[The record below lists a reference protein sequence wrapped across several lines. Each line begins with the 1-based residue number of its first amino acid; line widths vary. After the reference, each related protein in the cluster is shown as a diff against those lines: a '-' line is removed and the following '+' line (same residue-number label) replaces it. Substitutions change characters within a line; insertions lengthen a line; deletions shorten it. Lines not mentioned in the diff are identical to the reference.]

1 MTRITGLAT
10 GLDVDSLVQET
21 MQAYQTKI
29 DTVDQQK
36 KVVELQQEMYREVI
50 TDCRNFYNDYFDI
63 SKSNSIILQKNWS
76 ATTFESS
83 SSAVTVTGGAGAEA
97 ANYSVKVESIA
108 KAASFKLESS
118 NANGTVYINNVK
130 VELGNDKSDAEKVKL
145 INEALKGKGIT
156 AKYSEFEKGIILTT
170 DKLGSDETISFT
182 TQAPKE
188 KQESSNYFENLI
200 KDFEAG
206 KGVTTDKGKKEFT
219 FKVDATEVKVDCT
232 DGISEEKIKSA
243 MKKVGMDI
251 VEEKSGGFKIT
262 YPSEGNAVKK
272 VNGSD
277 CRATITKDG
286 KTYEVVGNKTNNI
299 TLDGVTFKFNNVT
312 KEDVQITGKADVTKV
327 KENIVKFVND
337 YNKLMEKLNTLITE
351 KRDKSYM
358 PLTDAQR
365 KEMSESEIELWEK
378 KVKEGQLSRDSDLTR
393 IRNAMKSTMSS
404 LVGGT
409 SSSLKSIGITPVSD
423 YNGTKNG
430 TFTIDEDKLTSALE
444 SNMED
449 VMKLFVSTGTDKDES
464 DKGLLQKLKSVFDTE
479 TQTNKG
485 SLIKKAGIVGS
496 STASNN
502 TLSKQIIKYEEKI
515 SRMQTIFSSKQ
526 QALYTKYSR
535 LETLMNNL
543 NSQSNYL
550 TSMLSS

>member
-10 GLDVDSLVQET
+10 GLDVDTLVKET

-83 SSAVTVTGGAGAEA
+83 SSAVTVTGGAGAEE

-130 VELGNDKSDAEKVKL
+130 VELGNDKSDAEKVKI
-145 INEALKGKGIT
+145 INEALKGKGVT

-188 KQESSNYFENLI
+188 MQEKNDYFKDLI
-200 KDFEAG
+200 KDFEDN
-206 KGVTTDKGKKEFT
+206 KNVTITNGKKEFT
-219 FKVDATEVKVDCT
+219 FKIDVTQVTVDCT
-232 DGISEEKIKSA
+232 DGISEEKIKEA
-243 MKKVGMDI
+243 MKKTGMDI

-262 YPSEGNAVKK
+262 YPADSNAVKA
-272 VNGSD
+272 NGSD
-277 CRATITKDG
+277 CKATITKDG
-286 KTYEVVGNKTNNI
+286 KTYEVEGNKTNNI

-312 KEDVQITGKADVTKV
+312 KEDAQITGKADVTKV

-409 SSSLKSIGITPVSD
+409 SSSLKSIGITPVAD

-444 SNMED
+444 NNMED

-502 TLSKQIIKYEEKI
+502 TLSKQITKYEEKI

>member
-188 KQESSNYFENLI
+188 MQEKNDYFKDLI
-200 KDFEAG
+200 KDFEDN
-206 KGVTTDKGKKEFT
+206 KNVTITNGKKEFT
-219 FKVDATEVKVDCT
+219 FKIDVTQVTVDCT
-232 DGISEEKIKSA
+232 DGISEEKIKEA
-243 MKKVGMDI
+243 MKKTGMDI

-262 YPSEGNAVKK
+262 YPADSNAVKA
-272 VNGSD
+272 NGSD
-277 CRATITKDG
+277 CKATITKDG

-312 KEDVQITGKADVTKV
+312 KEDAQITGKADVTKV

-409 SSSLKSIGITPVSD
+409 SSSLKSIGITPVAD

-444 SNMED
+444 NNMED

-485 SLIKKAGIVGS
+485 SLIKKAGMVGS

-502 TLSKQIIKYEEKI
+502 TLSKQITKYEEKI

>member
-63 SKSNSIILQKNWS
+63 SKSNSILLQKNWS

-130 VELGNDKSDAEKVKL
+130 VELGNDKSDAEKVKI
-145 INEALKGKGIT
+145 INEALKGKGVT

-188 KQESSNYFENLI
+188 MQEKNDYFKDLI
-200 KDFEAG
+200 KDFEDN
-206 KGVTTDKGKKEFT
+206 KNVTITNGRKEFT
-219 FKVDATEVKVDCT
+219 FKIDVTQVTVDCT
-232 DGISEEKIKSA
+232 DGISEEKIKEA
-243 MKKVGMDI
+243 MKKNGMDI

-262 YPSEGNAVKK
+262 YPADSKAVKA
-272 VNGSD
+272 NGSD

-286 KTYEVVGNKTNNI
+286 KTYEVKDNKTNNI
-299 TLDGVTFKFNNVT
+299 TLDGVTFKFNNIT
-312 KEDVQITGKADVTKV
+312 KEDAQITGKADVTKV

-409 SSSLKSIGITPVSD
+409 SSSLKSIGITPVAD

-444 SNMED
+444 NNMED

-485 SLIKKAGIVGS
+485 SLIKKAGMVGS

-502 TLSKQIIKYEEKI
+502 TLSKQITKYEEKI

>member
-10 GLDVDSLVQET
+10 GLDVDTLVKET

-188 KQESSNYFENLI
+188 MQESSNYFKDLI
-200 KDFEAG
+200 KDFEDN
-206 KGVTTDKGKKEFT
+206 KNVTITNGRKEFT
-219 FKVDATEVKVDCT
+219 FKIDVTQVTVDCT
-232 DGISEEKIKSA
+232 DGISEEKIKEA
-243 MKKVGMDI
+243 MKKTGMDI

-262 YPSEGNAVKK
+262 YPADSKAVKA
-272 VNGSD
+272 NGSD
-277 CRATITKDG
+277 CKATITKDG
-286 KTYEVVGNKTNNI
+286 KTYEVKGNKTNNI

-312 KEDVQITGKADVTKV
+312 KEDAQITGKADVTKV

-409 SSSLKSIGITPVSD
+409 SSSLKSIGITPVAD

-485 SLIKKAGIVGS
+485 SLIKKAGMVGS

-502 TLSKQIIKYEEKI
+502 TLSKQITKYEEKI

>member
-97 ANYSVKVESIA
+97 ANYSVKVESVA
-108 KAASFKLESS
+108 KAASYKLEA
-118 NANGTVYINNVK
+118 NTNGTVYINNTK
-130 VELGNDKSDAEKVKL
+130 VELGTGKTDAEKVKL
-145 INEALKGKGIT
+145 INEALKDKGVT
-156 AKYSEFEKGIILTT
+156 AKYSDFEKGIVLTT
-170 DKLGSDETISFT
+170 KLGSDETISFT

-188 KQESSNYFENLI
+188 KQESSNYFKDLI
-200 KDFEAG
+200 KDFEDN
-206 KGVTTDKGKKEFT
+206 KNVTITNGKKEFT
-219 FKVDATEVKVDCT
+219 FKVDGTEVKVDCT
-232 DGISEEKIKSA
+232 DGISEDKIKSA
-243 MKKVGMDI
+243 MKKAGMDV

-262 YPSEGNAVKK
+262 YPANSSTTNI
-272 VNGSD
+272 VNGTD

-312 KEDVQITGKADVTKV
+312 KEDAQITGKADVTKV

-409 SSSLKSIGITPVSD
+409 SSSLKSIGITPVAD

-444 SNMED
+444 NNMED

-502 TLSKQIIKYEEKI
+502 TLSKQITKYEEKI

>member
-10 GLDVDSLVQET
+10 GLDVDSVVQET

-29 DTVDQQK
+29 DAVDQQK

-63 SKSNSIILQKNWS
+63 SKSNSILLQKNWS

-97 ANYSVKVESIA
+97 ANYSVKVESVA

-118 NANGTVYINNVK
+118 KANGTVYINNVK

-145 INEALKGKGIT
+145 INEALKGKGVT

-188 KQESSNYFENLI
+188 MQEKNDYFKDLI
-200 KDFEAG
+200 KDFEDN
-206 KGVTTDKGKKEFT
+206 KNVTITNGRKEFT
-219 FKVDATEVKVDCT
+219 FKIDVTQVTVDCT
-232 DGISEEKIKSA
+232 DGISEEKIKEA
-243 MKKVGMDI
+243 MKKNGMDI

-262 YPSEGNAVKK
+262 YPADSKAVKA
-272 VNGSD
+272 NGSD

-286 KTYEVVGNKTNNI
+286 KTYEVEGNKTNNI

-312 KEDVQITGKADVTKV
+312 KEDEQITGKADVTKV

-337 YNKLMEKLNTLITE
+337 YNKLMEKLNTLINE
-351 KRDKSYM
+351 KRDKDYM
-358 PLTDAQR
+358 PLTDAQ
-365 KEMSESEIELWEK
+365 KEEMTEKQIELWEK

-393 IRNAMKSTMSS
+393 IRNSMKSAMTS
-404 LVGGT
+404 LVSG
-409 SSSLKSIGITPVSD
+409 SSTTLASIGIKSVSD
-423 YNGTKNG
+423 YSGNKNG
-430 TFTIDEDKLTSALE
+430 TFTIDEDALTSALE
-444 SNMED
+444 NNMED
-449 VMKLFVSTGTDKDES
+449 VMKVFISSGKTDSE
-464 DKGLLQKLKSVFDTE
+464 KGSLQKLKTLFDTE
-479 TQTNKG
+479 TQSST
-485 SLIKKAGIVGS
+485 STLLKKAGMEGS

-502 TLSKQIIKYEEKI
+502 TLTNKIKKYEEKI
-515 SRMQTIFSSKQ
+515 SRMETIFSTKQ
-526 QALYTKYSR
+526 QALYSKYAR

-543 NSQSNYL
+543 NSQSSYI
-550 TSMLSS
+550 TSMFSS

>member
-10 GLDVDSLVQET
+10 GLDVDTLVKET

-118 NANGTVYINNVK
+118 NVNGTVYINNVK
-130 VELGNDKSDAEKVKL
+130 VELGNDKSDAEKVKI
-145 INEALKGKGIT
+145 INEALKGKGVT

-188 KQESSNYFENLI
+188 MQEKNDYFKDLI
-200 KDFEAG
+200 KDFEDN
-206 KGVTTDKGKKEFT
+206 KNVTITNGKKEFT
-219 FKVDATEVKVDCT
+219 FKIDVTQVTVDCT
-232 DGISEEKIKSA
+232 DGISEEKIKEA
-243 MKKVGMDI
+243 MKKTGMDI

-262 YPSEGNAVKK
+262 YPADSNAVKA
-272 VNGSD
+272 NGSD
-277 CRATITKDG
+277 CKATITKDG
-286 KTYEVVGNKTNNI
+286 KTYEVEGNKTNNI

-312 KEDVQITGKADVTKV
+312 KEDAQITGKADVTKV
-327 KENIVKFVND
+327 KENIVRFVND

-409 SSSLKSIGITPVSD
+409 SSSLKSIGITPVAD

-502 TLSKQIIKYEEKI
+502 TLSKQITKYEEKI

>member
-10 GLDVDSLVQET
+10 GLDVDTLVKET

-118 NANGTVYINNVK
+118 KANGTVYINNVK

-145 INEALKGKGIT
+145 INEALKGKGVT

-188 KQESSNYFENLI
+188 MQEKNDYFKDLI
-200 KDFEAG
+200 KDCEDN
-206 KGVTTDKGKKEFT
+206 KNVTITNGKKEFT
-219 FKVDATEVKVDCT
+219 FKIDVTQVTVDCT
-232 DGISEEKIKSA
+232 DGISEQKIKEA
-243 MKKVGMDI
+243 MKKTGMDI

-262 YPSEGNAVKK
+262 YPADSNAVKA
-272 VNGSD
+272 NGSD
-277 CRATITKDG
+277 CKATITKDG

-312 KEDVQITGKADVTKV
+312 KEDAQITGKADVTKV

-409 SSSLKSIGITPVSD
+409 SSSLKSIGITPVAD

-449 VMKLFVSTGTDKDES
+449 VMKLFVSTGTDKDKS

>member
-10 GLDVDSLVQET
+10 GLDVDTLVKET

-130 VELGNDKSDAEKVKL
+130 VELGNDKSDAEKVKI
-145 INEALKGKGIT
+145 INEALKGKGVT

-188 KQESSNYFENLI
+188 MQEKNDYFKDLI
-200 KDFEAG
+200 KDFEDN
-206 KGVTTDKGKKEFT
+206 KNVTITNGKKEFT
-219 FKVDATEVKVDCT
+219 FKIDVTQVTVDCT
-232 DGISEEKIKSA
+232 DGISEEKIKEA
-243 MKKVGMDI
+243 MKKTGMDI

-262 YPSEGNAVKK
+262 YPADSNAVKA
-272 VNGSD
+272 NGSD
-277 CRATITKDG
+277 CKATITKDG

-312 KEDVQITGKADVTKV
+312 KEDAQITGKADVTKV

-502 TLSKQIIKYEEKI
+502 TLSKQITKYEEKI

>member
-10 GLDVDSLVQET
+10 GLDVDTLVKET

-63 SKSNSIILQKNWS
+63 SKSNSILLQKNWS

-108 KAASFKLESS
+108 KAASYKLEASET
-118 NANGTVYINNVK
+118 NGTVYINNTK
-130 VELGNDKSDAEKVKL
+130 VELGTAKTDAEKVKL
-145 INEALKGKGIT
+145 INEALKDKGVT
-156 AKYSEFEKGIILTT
+156 AKYSDFEKGIVLTT
-170 DKLGSDETISFT
+170 TKLGSDETISLT
-182 TQAPKE
+182 TQEPKTE
-188 KQESSNYFENLI
+188 IGDKDYFKKLVSECENNTN
-200 KDFEAG
+200 
-206 KGVTTDKGKKEFT
+206 VTTVNGKKQFT
-219 FKVDATEVKVDCT
+219 FKVDVIQVTVDCT
-232 DGISEEKIKSA
+232 DGISEEKIKEA
-243 MKKVGMDI
+243 MKKTGMDI

-262 YPSEGNAVKK
+262 YPADSNAVKA
-272 VNGSD
+272 NGSD
-277 CRATITKDG
+277 CKATITKDG

-312 KEDVQITGKADVTKV
+312 KEDAQITGKADVTKV

-409 SSSLKSIGITPVSD
+409 SSSLKSIGITPVAD

-444 SNMED
+444 NNMED

-485 SLIKKAGIVGS
+485 SLIKKAGMVGS

-502 TLSKQIIKYEEKI
+502 TLSKQITKYEEKI

>member
-21 MQAYQTKI
+21 MQVYQTKI

-63 SKSNSIILQKNWS
+63 SKSNSILLQKNWS

-83 SSAVTVTGGAGAEA
+83 SSAVTVTGGAGAEV

-118 NANGTVYINNVK
+118 KANGIVYINNVK

-188 KQESSNYFENLI
+188 MQESSNYFKDLI
-200 KDFEAG
+200 KDFEDN
-206 KGVTTDKGKKEFT
+206 KNVTITNGRKEFT
-219 FKVDATEVKVDCT
+219 FKIDVTQVTVDCT
-232 DGISEEKIKSA
+232 DGISEEKIKEA
-243 MKKVGMDI
+243 MKKTGMDI

-262 YPSEGNAVKK
+262 YPADSNAVKA
-272 VNGSD
+272 NGSD
-277 CRATITKDG
+277 CKATITKDG

-299 TLDGVTFKFNNVT
+299 TLDGVTFKFNNVIN
-312 KEDVQITGKADVTKV
+312 EEVQITGKADVTKV

-409 SSSLKSIGITPVSD
+409 SSSLKSIGITPVAD

-444 SNMED
+444 NNMED

-485 SLIKKAGIVGS
+485 SLIKKAGMVGS

-502 TLSKQIIKYEEKI
+502 TLSKQITKYEEKI

>member
-10 GLDVDSLVQET
+10 GLDVDTLVKET

-63 SKSNSIILQKNWS
+63 SKSNSILLQKNWS

-118 NANGTVYINNVK
+118 KANGTVYINNVK
-130 VELGNDKSDAEKVKL
+130 VELGNNKSDAEKVKI
-145 INEALKGKGIT
+145 INEALKGKGVT

-188 KQESSNYFENLI
+188 MQEKNDYFKDLI
-200 KDFEAG
+200 KDFEDN
-206 KGVTTDKGKKEFT
+206 KNVTITNGRKEFT
-219 FKVDATEVKVDCT
+219 FKIDVTQVTVDCT
-232 DGISEEKIKSA
+232 DGISEEKIKEA
-243 MKKVGMDI
+243 MKKTGMDI

-262 YPSEGNAVKK
+262 YPADSKAVKA
-272 VNGSD
+272 NGSD
-277 CRATITKDG
+277 CKATITKDG
-286 KTYEVVGNKTNNI
+286 KTYEVEGNKTNNI

-312 KEDVQITGKADVTKV
+312 KEDAQITGKADVTKV

-409 SSSLKSIGITPVSD
+409 SSSLKSIGITPVAD

-444 SNMED
+444 NNMED

-485 SLIKKAGIVGS
+485 SLIKKAGMVGS

-502 TLSKQIIKYEEKI
+502 TLSKQITKYEEKI

>member
-10 GLDVDSLVQET
+10 GLDVDTLVQET

-97 ANYSVKVESIA
+97 ANYSVKVESVA
-108 KAASFKLESS
+108 KAASYKLEA
-118 NANGTVYINNVK
+118 NTNGTVYINNVK
-130 VELGNDKSDAEKVKL
+130 IELGNDKSDAEKVKI
-145 INEALKGKGIT
+145 INEALKGKGVT

-188 KQESSNYFENLI
+188 MQEKNDYFKDLI
-200 KDFEAG
+200 KDFEDN
-206 KGVTTDKGKKEFT
+206 KNVTITNGKKEFT
-219 FKVDATEVKVDCT
+219 FKIDVTQVTVDCT
-232 DGISEEKIKSA
+232 DGISEEKIKEA
-243 MKKVGMDI
+243 MKKTGMDI

-262 YPSEGNAVKK
+262 YPADSNAVKA
-272 VNGSD
+272 NGSD
-277 CRATITKDG
+277 CKATITKDG

-312 KEDVQITGKADVTKV
+312 KEDAQITGKADVTKV

-485 SLIKKAGIVGS
+485 SLIKKAGMVGS

-502 TLSKQIIKYEEKI
+502 TLSKQITKYEEKI

>member
-10 GLDVDSLVQET
+10 GLDVDTLVKET

-63 SKSNSIILQKNWS
+63 SKSNSILLQKNWS

-108 KAASFKLESS
+108 KSASFKLESS

-145 INEALKGKGIT
+145 INEALKGKGVT

-188 KQESSNYFENLI
+188 MQEKNDYFKDLI
-200 KDFEAG
+200 KDFEDN
-206 KGVTTDKGKKEFT
+206 KNVTITNGRKEFT
-219 FKVDATEVKVDCT
+219 FKIDVTQVTVDCT
-232 DGISEEKIKSA
+232 DGISEEKIKEA
-243 MKKVGMDI
+243 MKKNGMDI

-262 YPSEGNAVKK
+262 YLADSNAVKA
-272 VNGSD
+272 NGSD

-286 KTYEVVGNKTNNI
+286 KTYEVKGNKTNNI

-312 KEDVQITGKADVTKV
+312 KEDAQITGKADVTKV

-409 SSSLKSIGITPVSD
+409 SSSLKSIGITPVAD

-444 SNMED
+444 NNMED

-485 SLIKKAGIVGS
+485 SLIKKAGMVGS

-502 TLSKQIIKYEEKI
+502 TLSKQITKYEEKI

>member
-10 GLDVDSLVQET
+10 GLDVDTLVKET

-63 SKSNSIILQKNWS
+63 SKSNSILLQKNWS

-83 SSAVTVTGGAGAEA
+83 NSAVTVTGGAGAEA

-118 NANGTVYINNVK
+118 KANGTVYINNVK

-188 KQESSNYFENLI
+188 MQEKNDYFKDLI
-200 KDFEAG
+200 KDFEDN
-206 KGVTTDKGKKEFT
+206 KNVTITNGKKEFT
-219 FKVDATEVKVDCT
+219 FKIDVTKVTVDCT
-232 DGISEEKIKSA
+232 DGISEEKIKEA
-243 MKKVGMDI
+243 MKKNGMDI

-262 YPSEGNAVKK
+262 YPADSKAVKA
-272 VNGSD
+272 NGSD

-286 KTYEVVGNKTNNI
+286 KTYEVKGNKTNNI

-312 KEDVQITGKADVTKV
+312 KEDAQITGKADVAKV

-502 TLSKQIIKYEEKI
+502 TLSKQITKYEEKI

>member
-10 GLDVDSLVQET
+10 GLDVDTLVKET

-63 SKSNSIILQKNWS
+63 SKSNSILLQKNWS

-83 SSAVTVTGGAGAEA
+83 SSAVTVIGGAGAEA

-118 NANGTVYINNVK
+118 KANGIVYINNVK

-188 KQESSNYFENLI
+188 MQEKNDYFKDLI
-200 KDFEAG
+200 KDFEDN
-206 KGVTTDKGKKEFT
+206 KNVTITNGRKEFT
-219 FKVDATEVKVDCT
+219 FKIDVTQVTVDCT
-232 DGISEEKIKSA
+232 DGISEEKIKEA
-243 MKKVGMDI
+243 MKKTGMDI

-262 YPSEGNAVKK
+262 YPADSKAVKA
-272 VNGSD
+272 NGSD
-277 CRATITKDG
+277 CKATITKDG
-286 KTYEVVGNKTNNI
+286 KTYEVEGNKTNNI

-312 KEDVQITGKADVTKV
+312 KEDAQITGKADVTKV

-409 SSSLKSIGITPVSD
+409 SSSLKSIGITPVAD

-444 SNMED
+444 NNMED

-502 TLSKQIIKYEEKI
+502 TLSKQITKYEEKI

-550 TSMLSS
+550 TSMFSS

>member
-130 VELGNDKSDAEKVKL
+130 VELGNDKSDAEKVKI
-145 INEALKGKGIT
+145 INEALKGKGVT

-188 KQESSNYFENLI
+188 MQEKNDYFKDLI
-200 KDFEAG
+200 KDFEDN
-206 KGVTTDKGKKEFT
+206 KNVTITNGKKEFT
-219 FKVDATEVKVDCT
+219 FKIDVTQVTVDCT
-232 DGISEEKIKSA
+232 DGISEEKIKEA
-243 MKKVGMDI
+243 MKKTGMDI

-262 YPSEGNAVKK
+262 YPADSNAVKA
-272 VNGSD
+272 NGSD
-277 CRATITKDG
+277 CKATITKDG

-312 KEDVQITGKADVTKV
+312 KEDAQITGKADVTKV

-409 SSSLKSIGITPVSD
+409 SSSLKSIGITPVAD

-444 SNMED
+444 NNMED
-449 VMKLFVSTGTDKDES
+449 VMKLFVSTGIDKDES

-485 SLIKKAGIVGS
+485 SLIKKAGMVGS

-502 TLSKQIIKYEEKI
+502 TLSKQITKYEEKI

>member
-10 GLDVDSLVQET
+10 GLDVDTLVKET

-63 SKSNSIILQKNWS
+63 SKSNSILLQKNWS

-118 NANGTVYINNVK
+118 KANGTVYINNVK
-130 VELGNDKSDAEKVKL
+130 VELGNDKSDAEKVKI
-145 INEALKGKGIT
+145 INEALKGKGVT

-188 KQESSNYFENLI
+188 MQEKNDYFKDLI
-200 KDFEAG
+200 KDFEDN
-206 KGVTTDKGKKEFT
+206 KNVTITNGRKEFT
-219 FKVDATEVKVDCT
+219 FKIDVTQVTVDCT
-232 DGISEEKIKSA
+232 DGISEEKIKEA
-243 MKKVGMDI
+243 MKKTGMDI

-262 YPSEGNAVKK
+262 YPADSKAVKA
-272 VNGSD
+272 NGSD
-277 CRATITKDG
+277 CKATITKDG
-286 KTYEVVGNKTNNI
+286 KTYEVEGNKTNNI

-312 KEDVQITGKADVTKV
+312 KEDAQITGKADVTKV

-502 TLSKQIIKYEEKI
+502 TLSKQITKYEEKI

>member
-10 GLDVDSLVQET
+10 GLDIDSLVQET

-118 NANGTVYINNVK
+118 KANGTVYINNVK
-130 VELGNDKSDAEKVKL
+130 VELGNDKSDAEKVKI
-145 INEALKGKGIT
+145 INEALKGKGVT

-188 KQESSNYFENLI
+188 MQEKNDYFKDLI
-200 KDFEAG
+200 KDFEDN
-206 KGVTTDKGKKEFT
+206 KNVTITNGKKEFT
-219 FKVDATEVKVDCT
+219 FKIDVTQVTVDCT
-232 DGISEEKIKSA
+232 DGISEEKIKEA
-243 MKKVGMDI
+243 MKKTGMDI

-262 YPSEGNAVKK
+262 YPADSNAVKA
-272 VNGSD
+272 NGSD
-277 CRATITKDG
+277 CKATITKDG

-312 KEDVQITGKADVTKV
+312 KEDAQITGKADVTKV

-502 TLSKQIIKYEEKI
+502 TLSKQITKYEEKI

>member
-118 NANGTVYINNVK
+118 KANGTVYINNVK

-145 INEALKGKGIT
+145 INEALKGKGVT

-188 KQESSNYFENLI
+188 MQEKNDYFKDLI
-200 KDFEAG
+200 KDFEDN
-206 KGVTTDKGKKEFT
+206 KNVTITNGKKEFT
-219 FKVDATEVKVDCT
+219 FKIDVTQVTVDCT
-232 DGISEEKIKSA
+232 DGISEEKIKEA
-243 MKKVGMDI
+243 MKKTGMDI

-262 YPSEGNAVKK
+262 YPADSNAVKA
-272 VNGSD
+272 NGSD
-277 CRATITKDG
+277 CKATITKDG

-312 KEDVQITGKADVTKV
+312 KEDAQITGKADVTKV

-358 PLTDAQR
+358 PLTDAQK

-464 DKGLLQKLKSVFDTE
+464 DKGLLQKLKSIFDTE

-485 SLIKKAGIVGS
+485 SLIKKAGMVGS

-502 TLSKQIIKYEEKI
+502 TLSKQITKYEEKI

>member
-63 SKSNSIILQKNWS
+63 SKSNSILLQKNWS

-130 VELGNDKSDAEKVKL
+130 VELGNDKSDVEKVKL

-156 AKYSEFEKGIILTT
+156 AKYSEFEKGIVLTT

-200 KDFEAG
+200 KDFEADN
-206 KGVTTDKGKKEFT
+206 GVTTSSGKKEFT
-219 FKVDATEVKVDCT
+219 FKVDVTQVTVDCT
-232 DGISEEKIKSA
+232 DGISEEKIKEA
-243 MKKVGMDI
+243 MKKTGMDI

-262 YPSEGNAVKK
+262 YPADSNAVKA
-272 VNGSD
+272 NGSD
-277 CRATITKDG
+277 CKATITKDG

-312 KEDVQITGKADVTKV
+312 KEDAQITGKADVTKV

-464 DKGLLQKLKSVFDTE
+464 DKGLLQKLKSIFDTE

-502 TLSKQIIKYEEKI
+502 TLSKQITKYEEKI

-535 LETLMNNL
+535 LESLMNNL

>member
-10 GLDVDSLVQET
+10 GLDVDTLVKET

-63 SKSNSIILQKNWS
+63 SKSNSILLQKNWS

-118 NANGTVYINNVK
+118 KANGTVYINNMK
-130 VELGNDKSDAEKVKL
+130 VELGNDKSDAEKVKI
-145 INEALKGKGIT
+145 INEALKGKGVT

-188 KQESSNYFENLI
+188 MQEKNDYFKDLI
-200 KDFEAG
+200 KDFEDN
-206 KGVTTDKGKKEFT
+206 KNVTITNGKKEFT
-219 FKVDATEVKVDCT
+219 FKIDGTEVKVDCT
-232 DGISEEKIKSA
+232 DGISEEKIKEA
-243 MKKVGMDI
+243 MKKNGMDI

-262 YPSEGNAVKK
+262 YPADSKAVKA
-272 VNGSD
+272 NGSD
-277 CRATITKDG
+277 CKATITKDG
-286 KTYEVVGNKTNNI
+286 KTYEVEGNKTNNI

-312 KEDVQITGKADVTKV
+312 KEDAQITGKADVTKV

-409 SSSLKSIGITPVSD
+409 SSSLKSIGITPVAD

-430 TFTIDEDKLTSALE
+430 TFTIDEGKLTSALE

-485 SLIKKAGIVGS
+485 SLIKKAGMVGS

-502 TLSKQIIKYEEKI
+502 TLSKQITKYEEKI

>member
-10 GLDVDSLVQET
+10 GLDVDTLVKET

-130 VELGNDKSDAEKVKL
+130 VELGNDKSDAEKVKI
-145 INEALKGKGIT
+145 INEALKGKGVT

-188 KQESSNYFENLI
+188 MQEKNDYFKDLI
-200 KDFEAG
+200 KDFEDN
-206 KGVTTDKGKKEFT
+206 KNVTITNGKKEFT
-219 FKVDATEVKVDCT
+219 FKIDVTQVTVDCT
-232 DGISEEKIKSA
+232 DGISEEKIKEA
-243 MKKVGMDI
+243 MKKTGMDI

-262 YPSEGNAVKK
+262 YPADSNAVKA
-272 VNGSD
+272 NGSD
-277 CRATITKDG
+277 CKATITKDG
-286 KTYEVVGNKTNNI
+286 KTYEVEGNKTNNI

-312 KEDVQITGKADVTKV
+312 KEDAQITGKADVTKV
-327 KENIVKFVND
+327 KENIVRFVND

-409 SSSLKSIGITPVSD
+409 SSSLKSIGITPVAD

-502 TLSKQIIKYEEKI
+502 TLSKQITKYEEKI

>member
-83 SSAVTVTGGAGAEA
+83 SSAVTVTGGAGAEG
-97 ANYSVKVESIA
+97 ANYSVKVESVA
-108 KAASFKLESS
+108 KAASYKLEA
-118 NANGTVYINNVK
+118 NTNGTVYINNVK
-130 VELGNDKSDAEKVKL
+130 IELGNDKSDAEKVKI
-145 INEALKGKGIT
+145 INEALKGKGVT

-188 KQESSNYFENLI
+188 MQEKNDYFKDLI
-200 KDFEAG
+200 KDFEDN
-206 KGVTTDKGKKEFT
+206 KNVTIINGKKEFT
-219 FKVDATEVKVDCT
+219 FKIDVIQVTVDCT
-232 DGISEEKIKSA
+232 DGISEEKIKEA
-243 MKKVGMDI
+243 MKKTGMDI

-262 YPSEGNAVKK
+262 YPADSNAVKA
-272 VNGSD
+272 NGSD
-277 CRATITKDG
+277 CKATITKDG

-312 KEDVQITGKADVTKV
+312 KEDAQITGKADVTKV

-358 PLTDAQR
+358 PLTDAQK

>member
-10 GLDVDSLVQET
+10 GLDVDTLVKET

-188 KQESSNYFENLI
+188 MQEKNDYFKDLI
-200 KDFEAG
+200 KDFEDN
-206 KGVTTDKGKKEFT
+206 KNVTITNGKKEFT
-219 FKVDATEVKVDCT
+219 FKIDVTQVTVDCT
-232 DGISEEKIKSA
+232 DGISEEKIKEA
-243 MKKVGMDI
+243 MKKTGMDI

-262 YPSEGNAVKK
+262 YPADSNAVKA
-272 VNGSD
+272 NGSD
-277 CRATITKDG
+277 CKATITKDG

-312 KEDVQITGKADVTKV
+312 KEDAQITGKADVTKV

-409 SSSLKSIGITPVSD
+409 SSSLKSIGITPVAD

-444 SNMED
+444 NNMED

-485 SLIKKAGIVGS
+485 SLIKKAGMVGS

-502 TLSKQIIKYEEKI
+502 TLSKQITKYEEKI

>member
-10 GLDVDSLVQET
+10 GLDVDTLVKET

-63 SKSNSIILQKNWS
+63 SKSNSILLQKNWS

-130 VELGNDKSDAEKVKL
+130 VELGNDKSDAEKVKI
-145 INEALKGKGIT
+145 INEALKGKGVT

-188 KQESSNYFENLI
+188 MQEKNDYFKDLI
-200 KDFEAG
+200 KDFEDN
-206 KGVTTDKGKKEFT
+206 KNVTITNGRKEFT
-219 FKVDATEVKVDCT
+219 FKIDVTQVTVDCT
-232 DGISEEKIKSA
+232 DGISEEKIKEA
-243 MKKVGMDI
+243 MKKNGMDI

-262 YPSEGNAVKK
+262 YPADSKAVKA
-272 VNGSD
+272 NGSD

-312 KEDVQITGKADVTKV
+312 KEDAQITGKADVTKV

-409 SSSLKSIGITPVSD
+409 SSSLKSIGITPVAD

-444 SNMED
+444 NNMED

-502 TLSKQIIKYEEKI
+502 TLSKQITKYEEKI

>member
-1 MTRITGLAT
+1 
-10 GLDVDSLVQET
+10 
-21 MQAYQTKI
+21 
-29 DTVDQQK
+29 
-36 KVVELQQEMYREVI
+36 
-50 TDCRNFYNDYFDI
+50 
-63 SKSNSIILQKNWS
+63 
-76 ATTFESS
+76 
-83 SSAVTVTGGAGAEA
+83 
-97 ANYSVKVESIA
+97 
-108 KAASFKLESS
+108 
-118 NANGTVYINNVK
+118 
-130 VELGNDKSDAEKVKL
+130 
-145 INEALKGKGIT
+145 
-156 AKYSEFEKGIILTT
+156 
-170 DKLGSDETISFT
+170 
-182 TQAPKE
+182 
-188 KQESSNYFENLI
+188 
-200 KDFEAG
+200 
-206 KGVTTDKGKKEFT
+206 
-219 FKVDATEVKVDCT
+219 
-232 DGISEEKIKSA
+232 
-243 MKKVGMDI
+243 
-251 VEEKSGGFKIT
+251 
-262 YPSEGNAVKK
+262 
-272 VNGSD
+272 
-277 CRATITKDG
+277 
-286 KTYEVVGNKTNNI
+286 
-299 TLDGVTFKFNNVT
+299 
-312 KEDVQITGKADVTKV
+312 
-327 KENIVKFVND
+327 
-337 YNKLMEKLNTLITE
+337 MEKLNTLITE

-409 SSSLKSIGITPVSD
+409 SSSLKSIGITPVAD